1 MPCGAERGRRRR
13 GADRARS
20 DPTGR
25 RRPRHLAIAGVLNP
39 LRDHPHRQECWGGS
53 RRGSNH
59 RPPLVETLSAGPRL
73 PAWSTAWIVKEVTP
87 AGTVIDCFDPAGAV
101 AGMVGLE
108 KLTL

>member
-1 MPCGAERGRRRR
+1 M
-13 GADRARS
+13 
-20 DPTGR
+20 
-25 RRPRHLAIAGVLNP
+25 AGVKP
-39 LRDHPHRQECWGGS
+39 VPDAGATARDTDTAHTRGPFLSKLWGS
-53 RRGSNH
+53 RRGQEWRSPRLDSPPLYQ

-101 AGMVGLE
+101 AGMVWLE